1 MCANSIISWNI
12 ACGNGLIGNK
22 ADDPDFVNIIK
33 DHSIICLQ
41 ETGFDICIPGY
52 TSYSDLRNIGRGG
65 GVTTLVK
72 SSLASVCSRVK
83 IKLDDHDNRS
93 MNIVV
98 IRYKSYLKQEQ
109 DTFIINTYIP
119 PANSKRKCNSTDS
132 VTNFEIL
139 HSIIRD
145 YNDKGSIIVV
155 GDLNA
160 RIGNCQDL
168 ASNDNS
174 GDFIDLPSCLN
185 SEVGIPFG
193 CPVSTLR
200 NSQDIGSNSHKPL
213 LLDIIN
219 NNSLLILNGRTIGDS
234 SGRYTCYKWNG
245 NSVVDYF
252 ICNNNV
258 LHYVNFL
265 SVKAHTLYSDH
276 NPLVLTLK
284 KYPATHNRGSNR
296 SFKFEKA
303 PPRYKINAD
312 SINTFTEAQNH
323 PDFVNQLD
331 SLLTEAPSCTT
342 KEQITKLNDSFMN
355 LIDNAASKSF
365 DKSKPVSPSEMKPKH
380 NAWFDKSCRTAKRHM
395 ARSARLLDKFPD
407 AQSIKYRH
415 SANNKSYR
423 KLVKSK
429 KDRFYSTLNRKIKT
443 GKVISWRDFNKLKNY
458 TQAQSESNTE
468 DSNLNSFRDFYENL
482 YSDDHRS
489 IDNLTKVALMEDAI
503 NIASSSNP
511 NDTLNAP
518 FNREEMDACIRRLK
532 TGKASSFDMVSNE
545 IIKAFTSNTRDVLVN
560 LFNVCLKTGSYL
572 WNDNVVTPIHKKGSR
587 TDPDNYRAISVCS
600 CIGKLLSTMLLDR
613 LISHRSAN
621 SPDPPNQC
629 GFTKGNQ
636 CADHILT
643 LLTILEKYKRLKKK
657 VYVVFVDLCKAF
669 DMVCRQALLFKLACY
684 GVNGGFFHL
693 LRDMYNNSKGYIK
706 LNGKVSPMFKIMKGT
721 EQGHPLSPEL
731 FKVYFKG
738 LSDLLNS
745 ITTNNP
751 ALANKSISHL
761 AWADD
766 LVLLALDRISLEKQ
780 ISILED
786 YCNDW
791 GLEINDSKTKYM
803 IFNGRKRSIQ
813 NPAPPTINGAELE
826 QVTNYCYLG
835 IKISSNGKFS
845 DAIKSLAS
853 KGLGALMSLR
863 KSVDR
868 RFIHPKSLDQLFDS
882 LVAPILTYGCQIWLP
897 VSSII
902 NCLTRNNTDH
912 DKLLAEIAKQPY
924 EKVLLRHIKYLL
936 GINRRASNAAAWG
949 ETGRFPLL
957 IKSIKLCVNYFI
969 RTINLDDSH
978 LVKAAMEE
986 QISLNLP
993 WFSGIKSIIDTFDSI
1008 NPIDYNCSPSESTN
1022 ALMMS
1027 TLCSSTDIVNSLQE
1041 QFKQV
1046 WSASVAQSPKLS
1058 FYNTIKGNDFTWEL
1072 YLDSTTKFKH
1082 RRTMAQIR
1090 SSSHKLNIETGRY
1103 EGIAR
1108 QDRICTFCRD
1118 NGTDPPVIEDEKHL
1132 INVCPA
1138 GAETR
1143 ANFRT
1148 ALLDIC
1154 STNSVNI
1161 SCDINLAKPYPA
1173 TLDVDQN
1180 KSIVHAKII
1189 RLACNSLYKLY
1200 SNALRYK
1207 NTQSL
1212 ALS

>member
-1 MCANSIISWNI
+1 MGDNSIISWNI

-33 DHSIICLQ
+33 NHSIICLQ

-72 SSLASVCSRVK
+72 SSLTTVCSRVK

-98 IRYKSYLKQEQ
+98 IRYKSYLTQEQ

-132 VTNFEIL
+132 ETNFEIL
-139 HSIIRD
+139 HSIIRQ
-145 YNDKGSIIVV
+145 YNDKGNIIVV

-168 ASNDNS
+168 GSNDNS
-174 GDFIDLPSCLN
+174 GNFIDMPSCLN
-185 SEVGIPFG
+185 NEVRIPFG
-193 CPVSTLR
+193 CPVSTIR
-200 NSQDIGSNSHKPL
+200 NSQDSGSNSHKPL
-213 LLDIIN
+213 LLDIIK

-234 SGRYTCYKWNG
+234 SGRYTCFKWNG

-252 ICNNNV
+252 ICNISV
-258 LHYVNFL
+258 LPYVDFL
-265 SVKAHTLYSDH
+265 TVEGHTLYSDH
-276 NPLVLTLK
+276 NPLVLSLK
-284 KYPATHNRGSNR
+284 KYPATHNTGNNR
-296 SFKFEKA
+296 SFNFEKA
-303 PPRYKINAD
+303 PPRYKTNAD
-312 SINTFTEAQNH
+312 SLNTFAEAQQN

-331 SLLTEAPSCTT
+331 SLLTEAPSCAT
-342 KEQITKLNDSFMN
+342 KEQVTKLNDSFMK
-355 LIDNAASKSF
+355 LIDSVASNSF
-365 DKSKPVSPSEMKPKH
+365 DKSKPVPPSEMKPKH
-380 NAWFDKSCRTAKRHM
+380 NVWFDKSCRTAKRHM
-395 ARSARLLDKFPD
+395 SRSARLLDKFPD
-407 AQSIKYRH
+407 VQSIKYRH

-423 KLVKSK
+423 KLVKTK
-429 KDRFYSTLNRKIKT
+429 KDRFYSSLNRKIKN
-443 GKVISWRDFNKLKNY
+443 GKIISWRDFNKLKNY
-458 TQAQSESNTE
+458 NKSQAESNTE
-468 DSNLNSFRDFYENL
+468 DYNLNNFRDFYENL

-489 IDNLTKVALMEDAI
+489 IDTLTKIALMEDAI
-503 NIASSSNP
+503 SMASSSNP

-518 FNREEMDACIRRLK
+518 FSREELDACIRRLK

-545 IIKAFTSNTRDVLVN
+545 IIKAFTSNTRDLLLN
-560 LFNVCLKTGSYL
+560 LFNACLRTGTYL

-587 TDPDNYRAISVCS
+587 ADPDNYRAISVCS

-636 CADHILT
+636 CSDHILT

-657 VYVVFVDLCKAF
+657 VYIVFVDLRKAF

-684 GVNGGFFHL
+684 GVNGEFFHL
-693 LRDMYNNSKGYIK
+693 LRDMYDKSKGYIK
-706 LNGKVSPMFKIMKGT
+706 LNGKVSPMFKILKGT

-738 LSDLLNS
+738 LSDLLNN
-745 ITTNNP
+745 IPTNNP
-751 ALANKSISHL
+751 VLNNIPISHL

-766 LVLLALDRISLEKQ
+766 LVLMALDRISLDKQ

-803 IFNGRKRSIQ
+803 IFNGRKRSTQ
-813 NPAPPTINGAELE
+813 NPAPPTINGVDLE

-845 DAIKSLAS
+845 DAIKSLSS
-853 KGLGALMSLR
+853 KGLGAMMSLR
-863 KSVDR
+863 NSVDR
-868 RFIHPKSLDQLFDS
+868 RFIHPKSLDLLFDS

-902 NCLTRNNTDH
+902 NNLTKNTLNH
-912 DKLLAEIAKQPY
+912 DKLLMEVAKLPF
-924 EKVLLRHIKYLL
+924 EKILLRHIKYLL

-957 IKSIKLCVNYFI
+957 VKSIKLCVNYFI

-978 LVKAAMEE
+978 LVRAAIEE
-986 QISLNLP
+986 QINLKLP

-1008 NPIDYNCSPSESTN
+1008 NTIDYNCSSSESTN

-1027 TLCSSTDIVNSLQE
+1027 TLCSPNDIVKSLQE
-1041 QFKQV
+1041 QFKQA
-1046 WSASVAQSPKLS
+1046 WSSTVAQSPKLS
-1058 FYNTIKGNDFTWEL
+1058 FYSTVKGNNFTWEP

-1103 EGIAR
+1103 EGITR
-1108 QDRICTFCRD
+1108 QDRICIFCRD
-1118 NGTDPPVIEDEKHL
+1118 NGIDSSVIEDENHL
-1132 INVCPA
+1132 INICPA

-1143 ANFRT
+1143 ADFCD
-1148 ALLDIC
+1148 ALGNIC
-1154 STNSVNI
+1154 SANSVDV
-1161 SCDINLAKPYPA
+1161 SCDLNLAKPCP
-1173 TLDVDQN
+1173 TQDQVQDN
-1180 KSIVHAKII
+1180 PIVQAKII
-1189 RLACNSLYKLY
+1189 RLASKSLHKLY
-1200 SNALRYK
+1200 SNNLHYK
-1207 NTQSL
+1207 NTHPPN
-1212 ALS
+1212 